1 MHPDCRQIFKRH
13 GNSRKKQSMQ
23 GCIALPGTSLLTYEI
38 NHFRTGWLP
47 KQGMS
52 VPARCRAAQQPEGR
66 PTGGILDKDVRTNGS
81 LQSESVHFI
90 INTGYYKQ
98 HSRGP
103 HGHNSPGSSQ
113 SSTVLGGELHVY

>member
-1 MHPDCRQIFKRH
+1 
-13 GNSRKKQSMQ
+13 MQ

-52 VPARCRAAQQPEGR
+52 VPITCRAAQQPEGR
-66 PTGGILDKDVRTNGS
+66 PMGGILDMGVRTSHS

-90 INTGYYKQ
+90 INMGCYKQ
-98 HSRGP
+98 HSCGL
-103 HGHNSPGSSQ
+103 HGHSSQGSSQ